1 MEFLECLW
9 LLRKLLP
16 KPLNGRGFVDHENGK
31 LLNLLHQHP
40 LLIVLSRRN
49 YRIVLYSLCVS
60 LNTKYQSQVKGKD
73 RKQLGRI
80 LTKVEIPWD
89 DALKSSSFPL
99 ITSPKGLLPKY
110 KNTKTLQ
117 SLYSNETLADTLIDL
132 SE

>member
-1 MEFLECLW
+1 MIDAFIRSFIGEWGAGLLDFYIENSLW
-9 LLRKLLP
+9 INGILLLY
-16 KPLNGRGFVDHENGK
+16 V
-31 LLNLLHQHP
+31 

-49 YRIVLYSLCVS
+49 YRIVLYSLFVS
-60 LNTKYQSQVKGKD
+60 LNTKYQSQVKGTD